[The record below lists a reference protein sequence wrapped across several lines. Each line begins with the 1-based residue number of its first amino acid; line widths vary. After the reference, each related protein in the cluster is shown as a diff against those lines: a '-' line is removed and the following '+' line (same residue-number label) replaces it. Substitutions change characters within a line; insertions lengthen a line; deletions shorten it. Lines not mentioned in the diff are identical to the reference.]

1 MLLTHRQRK
10 EEEGKVKIIII
21 EPIHTSRE
29 KRRTLKEL
37 QTNTSQLL
45 LVVQLLYIIKNW
57 NIG

>member
-1 MLLTHRQRK
+1 MLLTNRQRK
-10 EEEGKVKIIII
+10 EEEEKAKIIII
-21 EPIHTSRE
+21 EPIHTCRE